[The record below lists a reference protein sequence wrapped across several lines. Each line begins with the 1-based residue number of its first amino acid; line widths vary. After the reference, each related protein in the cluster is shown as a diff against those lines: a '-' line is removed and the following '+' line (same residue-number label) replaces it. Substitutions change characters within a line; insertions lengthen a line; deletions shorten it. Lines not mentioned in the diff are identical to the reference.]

1 MLRLTPNLELNL
13 LTTRCL
19 VFPLRKRS
27 IPSISSTQVPYQ
39 DMAAPFLTLPPEVLV
54 MIMSFSE
61 SLDDLWS
68 LIQASPAVLSWFS
81 ANGQRFL
88 QPHIRSLKDSFGGDA
103 PLSALL
109 TVHLRYIRSRW
120 PSGGSIENL
129 QHYIKSVL
137 QTLVPLGEVK
147 PRWPTRIP
155 IISALLE
162 LVL

>member
-1 MLRLTPNLELNL
+1 
-13 LTTRCL
+13 
-19 VFPLRKRS
+19 
-27 IPSISSTQVPYQ
+27 
-39 DMAAPFLTLPPEVLV
+39 MAAPFLTLPPEVLV

-81 ANGQRFL
+81 ANRQRFL
-88 QPHIRSLKDSFGGDA
+88 QPHIRSLKDSFGGDV

-137 QTLVPLGEVK
+137 QTLVPFGRGQTTLAYQDPDNFCPLG
-147 PRWPTRIP
+147 IG
-155 IISALLE
+155 ALGRLDYI
-162 LVL
+162 